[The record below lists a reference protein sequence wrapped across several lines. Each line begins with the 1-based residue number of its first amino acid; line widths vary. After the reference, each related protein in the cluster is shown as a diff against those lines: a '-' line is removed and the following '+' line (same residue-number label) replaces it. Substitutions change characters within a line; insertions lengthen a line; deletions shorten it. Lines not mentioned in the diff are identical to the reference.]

1 METKQFNALMQVI
14 AKLSSAVAELSSA
27 VDGLRKDVDQLRKDV
42 DGLRNDVDGLRS
54 DMVVLRSDMERGFTE
69 LRADMERG
77 FAEVRAEAVA
87 ESKAQAAVHAEILQA
102 FNAPFLTLEQDHVA
116 TKTSHGKRISKLER
130 HIS

>member
-27 VDGLRKDVDQLRKDV
+27 VDALRKDVDQLRKDV
-42 DGLRNDVDGLRS
+42 DGLRNDVDGLRNDVDGLRS
-54 DMVVLRSDMERGFTE
+54 DMVV

>member
-27 VDGLRKDVDQLRKDV
+27 VDGLRK
-42 DGLRNDVDGLRS
+42 DVDGLRS

>member
-27 VDGLRKDVDQLRKDV
+27 VDALRKDVDQLR
-42 DGLRNDVDGLRS
+42 
-54 DMVVLRSDMERGFTE
+54 
-69 LRADMERG
+69 ADMERG
-77 FAEVRAEAVA
+77 FAELRADIAEVRAEAVA